1 MALPTLSNGTSKPPG
16 ADPGLLGGRPDALAF
31 RLLCHLFSV
40 LSALDH
46 WVWRLMA
53 EMSAHSFGLCA
64 YFLIG
69 LLLRVGCEPLTAP
82 LCLGLILTFV
92 SRPG

>member
-1 MALPTLSNGTSKPPG
+1 
-16 ADPGLLGGRPDALAF
+16 
-31 RLLCHLFSV
+31 
-40 LSALDH
+40 
-46 WVWRLMA
+46 
-53 EMSAHSFGLCA
+53 MSAHSFGLCA

-92 SRPG
+92 SWVSESTSLVRPFNSILGQTLLSLIFEFILAMQI